1 MPNQSPDGRPWTRH
15 NAKSSLPILQ
25 VKITIEVPFMLDR
38 GNVSGVD
45 MNAEDGVQS
54 LVGKE
59 SRNWVVRNVSWLK
72 SFIRIFLGIVWLID
86 GYLKFTP
93 GLVDSFPDLVR
104 RAGEGQPTWL
114 QPWFNFWSSVTTGN
128 AALFVYSTGVLE
140 VALGIALVL
149 GSMRKLAYLGGIIFS
164 LFIWAIPEGFG
175 GPYGPSSTDIGTGI
189 IYSFVFL
196 SLVIINTISGPSK
209 YSLDFLIERKYPLWK
224 RLSEFG

>member
-1 MPNQSPDGRPWTRH
+1 
-15 NAKSSLPILQ
+15 
-25 VKITIEVPFMLDR
+25 MLERD
-38 GNVSGVD
+38 NVSEANR
-45 MNAEDGVQS
+45 NAEDRGQL

-59 SRNWVVRNVSWLK
+59 SRKWVVRNVSWLK

-86 GYLKFTP
+86 GYLKFSP

-104 RAGEGQPTWL
+104 SAGNGQPTWL

-128 AALFVYSTGVLE
+128 AALFVYTTGVLE
-140 VALGIALVL
+140 VALGVALVL
-149 GSMRKLAYLGGIIFS
+149 GFMRKIAYLGGIVFS

-175 GPYGPSSTDIGTGI
+175 GPYGPGSTDIGTGI

-209 YSLDFLIERKYPLWK
+209 YSLDFLIERKYSSWK
-224 RLSEFG
+224 WLAEFG

>member
-1 MPNQSPDGRPWTRH
+1 
-15 NAKSSLPILQ
+15 
-25 VKITIEVPFMLDR
+25 MLER
-38 GNVSGVD
+38 GNVSGAD
-45 MNAEDGVQS
+45 RNEEDSDQ
-54 LVGKE
+54 LLTGKE
-59 SRNWVVRNVSWLK
+59 SRKWVVRNVGWLK

-86 GYLKFTP
+86 GYLKFSP

-104 RAGEGQPTWL
+104 RAGGGQPAWL

-128 AALFVYSTGVLE
+128 AALFVYATGVLE
-140 VALGIALVL
+140 VALGAALVL
-149 GSMRKLAYLGGIIFS
+149 GFMRKIAYLGGIIFS

-175 GPYGPSSTDIGTGI
+175 GPYGPGSTDIGTGV

-209 YSLDFLIERKYPLWK
+209 YSLDFLIERKYPFWK